1 MNCGRYQDKNAR
13 LSGKNTRQDHNR
25 VFFVYLNNY
34 KGRLTKTNTDGI
46 PKGEDL
52 YLLG

>member
-1 MNCGRYQDKNAR
+1 MAVIKAKTRDYQ
-13 LSGKNTRQDHNR
+13 GKNTQQDHNR